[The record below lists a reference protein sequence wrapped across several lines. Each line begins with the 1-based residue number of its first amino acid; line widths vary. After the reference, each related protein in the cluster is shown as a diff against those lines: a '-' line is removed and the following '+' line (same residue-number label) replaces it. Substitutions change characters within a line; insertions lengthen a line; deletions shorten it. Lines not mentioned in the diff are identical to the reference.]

1 MMQTLSHIQ
10 SQLGIMTWP
19 LITMSFL
26 TLVILIER
34 TFYMLLN
41 GRTYTKQI
49 LQQVHKLDFNHA
61 DEVDRFITQKLSGRQ
76 LAFQSMRMLLNHRHF
91 TKPLREEAVSIWLF
105 KKRQQFR
112 SGIRLL
118 SMIGVIS
125 PLIGLLGTVLGLMEM
140 FKGITSTQGAISP
153 ANLADGLGLA
163 MTTTAAGL
171 LIALP
176 AIMGAQ
182 LLSMWVEKTLAKIE
196 YTLNHSNLHI
206 EGISVDPCAE
216 SRCDKQECAKQ
227 KIFITPTTEEVV

>member
-1 MMQTLSHIQ
+1 MQTLSHLQ

-19 LITMSFL
+19 LIIMSFL

-34 TFYMLLN
+34 TLYMLLN
-41 GRTYTKQI
+41 GRTYTSRI
-49 LQQVHKLDFNHA
+49 LKQVHKLDFNHA
-61 DEVDRFITQKLSGRQ
+61 EEVDRFIADELGGRQ

-140 FKGITSTQGAISP
+140 FKGITSTEGAISP

-216 SRCDKQECAKQ
+216 NLCADKACSNK
-227 KIFITPTTEEVV
+227 KIFVAPITDEVI

>member
-1 MMQTLSHIQ
+1 MQTFTLIYNQ
-10 SQLGIMTWP
+10 MGIMTWP
-19 LITMSFL
+19 LIFMSFL
-26 TLVILIER
+26 TLVIIIER
-34 TFYMLLN
+34 TLYMLLN
-41 GRTYTKQI
+41 SRTYTTQI
-49 LQQVHKLDFNHA
+49 LKHVHQLNFSSEEEVEHFISTKLN
-61 DEVDRFITQKLSGRQ
+61 GRQ
-76 LAFQSMRMLLNHRHF
+76 LIFQSMRMLLSHRHF

-125 PLIGLLGTVLGLMEM
+125 PLVGLLGTVLGLMEM
-140 FKGITSTQGAISP
+140 FKGITTMAGAISP

-171 LIALP
+171 IIALP
-176 AIMGAQ
+176 AITGAQ

-206 EGISVDPCAE
+206 EGISLDPFSDQRNQGRAM
-216 SRCDKQECAKQ
+216 
-227 KIFITPTTEEVV
+227 TEEVV

>member
-1 MMQTLSHIQ
+1 MQTFTHIH

-26 TLVILIER
+26 TIAILIER

-41 GRTYTKQI
+41 SRTHTTAI
-49 LQQVHKLDFNHA
+49 LKSIHKLDFSRPN
-61 DEVDRFITQKLSGRQ
+61 EVDAFIQNELQGRR
-76 LAFQSMRMLLNHRHF
+76 LMFQSMRMLLGHRHF
-91 TKPLREEAVSIWLF
+91 SKPLREEAVGIWLF

-140 FKGITSTQGAISP
+140 FNGMTDSTATISP
-153 ANLADGLGLA
+153 ATLADGLGLA

-171 LIALP
+171 FIALP
-176 AIMGAQ
+176 AITGAQ
-182 LLSMWVEKTLAKIE
+182 LLGMWVEKTLAKIE

-206 EGISVDPCAE
+206 EGIVVDPF
-216 SRCDKQECAKQ
+216 SDKQN
-227 KIFITPTTEEVV
+227 TPTVTTEEVV

>member
-1 MMQTLSHIQ
+1 MQTLTNIH

-26 TLVILIER
+26 TIAILVER
-34 TFYMLLN
+34 TIYMLLN
-41 GRTYTKQI
+41 SRTYTTVI
-49 LQQVHKLDFNHA
+49 LRRVHKLDFSHHQ
-61 DEVDRFITQKLSGRQ
+61 EVDAFIQNELKGRQ
-76 LAFQSMRMLLNHRHF
+76 LIFQSMRMLLGHRHF

-140 FKGITSTQGAISP
+140 FSGMTDASAVISP
-153 ANLADGLGLA
+153 ATLADGLGLA

-171 LIALP
+171 IIALP
-176 AIMGAQ
+176 AITGAQ
-182 LLSMWVEKTLAKIE
+182 LLGMWIEKTLAKIE

-206 EGISVDPCAE
+206 EGIVVDPF
-216 SRCDKQECAKQ
+216 SGNQSVY
-227 KIFITPTTEEVV
+227 PVTTDEVL

>member
-1 MMQTLSHIQ
+1 MQTLSHMQ

-19 LITMSFL
+19 LIIMSFL

-34 TFYMLLN
+34 TLYMLLN
-41 GRTYTKQI
+41 GRTYTTRI
-49 LQQVHKLDFNHA
+49 LKQVHKLDFNHSEA
-61 DEVDRFITQKLSGRQ
+61 VDRFISQELNGRQ

-140 FKGITSTQGAISP
+140 FKGITSTEGAISP

-182 LLSMWVEKTLAKIE
+182 LLSMWVDKTLAKIE

-216 SRCDKQECAKQ
+216 NQCAKQECANK
-227 KIFITPTTEEVV
+227 KVFIAPATNEVI

>member
-1 MMQTLSHIQ
+1 MQTLTHIH

-26 TLVILIER
+26 TVVILIER
-34 TFYMLLN
+34 TIYMLLN
-41 GRTYTKQI
+41 SRTHTTAI
-49 LQQVHKLDFNHA
+49 LKSIHKLDFSHPQ
-61 DEVDRFITQKLSGRQ
+61 EVDAFIQNQLQGRQ
-76 LAFQSMRMLLNHRHF
+76 LIFQSMRMLLGHRHF
-91 TKPLREEAVSIWLF
+91 TKPLREEAVGIWLF

-125 PLIGLLGTVLGLMEM
+125 PLTGLLGTVLGLMEM
-140 FKGITSTQGAISP
+140 FSGMTDTTAVISP
-153 ANLADGLGLA
+153 ATLADGLGLA

-171 LIALP
+171 IIALP

-182 LLSMWVEKTLAKIE
+182 LLGMWVEKTLAKIE

-206 EGISVDPCAE
+206 EGIVVDPF
-216 SRCDKQECAKQ
+216 SDKQVLPSA
-227 KIFITPTTEEVV
+227 TTEEVL

>member
-1 MMQTLSHIQ
+1 MQTLSHMQ

-19 LITMSFL
+19 LIIMSFL

-34 TFYMLLN
+34 TLYMLLN
-41 GRTYTKQI
+41 GRTYTTRI
-49 LQQVHKLDFNHA
+49 LKQVHKLDFNHSEA
-61 DEVDRFITQKLSGRQ
+61 VDRFISQELNGRQ

-140 FKGITSTQGAISP
+140 FKGITSTEGAISP

-182 LLSMWVEKTLAKIE
+182 LLSMWVDKTLAKIE

-216 SRCDKQECAKQ
+216 NHCAKQECANK
-227 KIFITPTTEEVV
+227 KVFIAPATNEVI